1 MNKCIF
7 LDRDGVI
14 NKDYVD
20 YVYTI
25 EKFQLLDGV
34 VEALQNFKQAG
45 YHLVIVTNQS
55 GIVKGVYKK
64 EDVYLVHHH
73 IQQLC
78 SNLIDEFYYAQLHEN
93 WSRSLMRKPDSLM
106 IEKGL
111 AKFDVDPQQ
120 SWMVGDKETDM
131 MPAQKLGL
139 HTALLDIKKGA
150 TKKYDFVGN
159 SLLEA
164 SNYILKA

>member
-55 GIVKGVYKK
+55 GIVKGVYQK
-64 EDVYLVHHH
+64 EDVYLVYDH
-73 IQQLC
+73 IQELC
-78 SNLIDEFYYAQLHEN
+78 GGLIDEMYYAQLHEN

-111 AKFDVDPQQ
+111 AKYDIDPQQ

-139 HTALLDIKKGA
+139 HTALLD
-150 TKKYDFVGN
+150 TC
-159 SLLEA
+159 LLYTSPSPRDA
-164 SNYILKA
+164 

>member
-45 YHLVIVTNQS
+45 YYLVIVTNQS

-64 EDVYLVHHH
+64 EDVYLVHNH
-73 IQQLC
+73 IQKLC
-78 SNLIDEFYYAQLHEN
+78 GNLIDEFYYAQLHEN

-111 AKFDVDPQQ
+111 AKYDIDPQQ

-139 HTALLDIKKGA
+139 KTALLDTKKGA
-150 TKKYDFVGN
+150 TQKYDFIGS
-159 SLLEA
+159 SLFEA
-164 SNYILKA
+164 SNFILKA